1 MTTEIGKLNT
11 VIIKPTERP
20 DSDIKVSTVDTDA
33 FLSLTNRFGLGNGL
47 SKVEKK
53 DVISGAVADEIN
65 KIHSYYY
72 NLLSKNLYILLVSY
86 RNLLLL
92 NYLK

>member
-53 DVISGAVADEIN
+53 M
-65 KIHSYYY
+65 
-72 NLLSKNLYILLVSY
+72 
-86 RNLLLL
+86 
-92 NYLK
+92 

>member
-20 DSDIKVSTVDTDA
+20 ETEIQVSTVDASD
-33 FLSLTNRFGLGNGL
+33 FLSLTNRFGIGNGL

-53 DVISGAVADEIN
+53 DVISGAVANEIN
-65 KIHSYYY
+65 KIQTE
-72 NLLSKNLYILLVSY
+72 
-86 RNLLLL
+86 
-92 NYLK
+92 